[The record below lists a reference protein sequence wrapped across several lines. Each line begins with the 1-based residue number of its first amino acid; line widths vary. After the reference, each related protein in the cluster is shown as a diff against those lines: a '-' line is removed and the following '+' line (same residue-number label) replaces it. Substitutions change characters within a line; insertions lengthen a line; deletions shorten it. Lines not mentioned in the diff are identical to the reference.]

1 MLRFLAIGA
10 AGALTLYLIK
20 EASADEKKEK
30 SAVSVDYSAVRKDI
44 QALLDDPKYDDGSY
58 GPVFIRLAWHAA
70 GTFDKASRTG
80 GSNGATMRFN
90 PESIHGANAGLAIA
104 RDRLEKVKSKYPG
117 LSYGDLWTL
126 AGCVAIESMGGP
138 KIPWR
143 SGRVDSY
150 GPASP
155 VPDGRLPDAGQGQ
168 DHIRSIFYRMGF
180 NDQEIVALIG
190 AHAVGRCHSN
200 RSGFDGPWTHS
211 PTVFSNDFFVQLLN
225 SKWTERKWNGPKQY
239 EDETKKLMMLP
250 GDMAFIQDP
259 EFKKYVVKYAND
271 EALFFADFA
280 KAFSKL
286 MELGVNFPDDVKK
299 DVAGSSHK
307 KDSDKPWWKFW

>member
-1 MLRFLAIGA
+1 MLHYLAVGA
-10 AGALTLYLIK
+10 AGALTLYLLK
-20 EASADEKKEK
+20 EASADEKK
-30 SAVSVDYSAVRKDI
+30 SAGSVDYAAVRKDI

-58 GPVFIRLAWHAA
+58 GPVFIRLAWHAS
-70 GTFDKASRTG
+70 GTFDKISRTG
-80 GSNGATMRFN
+80 GSSGATMRYD
-90 PESIHGANAGLAIA
+90 PESAHGANAGLAVA
-104 RDRLEKVKSKYPG
+104 RERLEKVKAKYPG
-117 LSYGDLWTL
+117 LSYADLWTL
-126 AGCVAIESMGGP
+126 AGCVAVESMGGP

-143 SGRVDSY
+143 PGRSDFA

-168 DHIRSIFYRMGF
+168 DHIRTTFYRMGF

-190 AHAVGRCHSN
+190 AHAVGRCHKD
-200 RSGFDGPWTHS
+200 RSGFDGPWTNS

-225 SKWTERKWNGPKQY
+225 AKWTERKWNGPKQY

-250 GDMAFIQDP
+250 GDLAFAQDP

-271 EALFFADFA
+271 EALFFSDFA

-286 MELGVNFPDDVKK
+286 LELGVNFPGDAKK
-299 DVAGSSHK
+299 DVA
-307 KDSDKPWWKFW
+307 SDKPWWKFW